1 MPTRNI
7 ALLATATLLA
17 ACASTPPAPLRAVA
31 QIRPTASA
39 EAAGLSPTGAVS
51 FVELPNGKVHV
62 DARVSGLKPNAEH
75 GFHVHDVADCSGDGT
90 KTAGHLNPDQHP
102 HGHPGTPARHAG
114 AMFNL
119 KTDASGVGVLSQDV
133 DTITLSPGKYGIVG
147 KPLIIHRDAD
157 DYTSQPLGNAGPRV
171 GCGII
176 TAG

>member
-1 MPTRNI
+1 MHKKTLPTLF
-7 ALLATATLLA
+7 LLGLLS

-31 QIRPTASA
+31 EIRPTASA
-39 EAAGLSPTGAVS
+39 AAAGLAPMGAVS
-51 FVELPNGKVHV
+51 FVEIPGGKVHV

-102 HGHPGTPARHAG
+102 HGHPGTEMRHAG

-133 DTITLSPGKYGIVG
+133 DTITLTPGKYGIVG
-147 KPLIIHRDAD
+147 KPVIVHRDAD
-157 DYTSQPLGNAGPRV
+157 DYHSQPLGNAGPRI